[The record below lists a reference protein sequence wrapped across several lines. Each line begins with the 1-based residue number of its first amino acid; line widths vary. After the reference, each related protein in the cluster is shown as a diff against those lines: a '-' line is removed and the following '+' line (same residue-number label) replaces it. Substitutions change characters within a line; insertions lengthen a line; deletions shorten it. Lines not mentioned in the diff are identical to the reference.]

1 MLILILDFYSNAYVS
16 KIFLIIV
23 TGRSKNQIQSCN
35 LDLDLMVFYEY
46 LLALKAAHKNRISSL
61 VFCQQV
67 LLDERSGVF
76 NALRDSGCD
85 GKSEAGL
92 SLKESDDNLQMKSDQ
107 KDMNVIPWRI
117 IVQFV
122 LYCHPPLYLT
132 LD

>member
-1 MLILILDFYSNAYVS
+1 MCPKF
-16 KIFLIIV
+16 FLIIV
-23 TGRSKNQIQSCN
+23 TGRFKNQIQSCN
-35 LDLDLMVFYEY
+35 LDLDLMVFYEH